1 MKSNFTMQI
10 FTNYEMPK
18 IQSNAT
24 LPFVQMSPDLL
35 PFLFL
40 LSVIMPKIK
49 INYLFNIY
57 IYYLQLFVI
66 CIL

>member
-1 MKSNFTMQI
+1 
-10 FTNYEMPK
+10 MPK

-40 LSVIMPKIK
+40 LSVIMPEIK
-49 INYLFNIY
+49 INFICLVY
-57 IYYLQLFVI
+57 IFI
-66 CIL
+66 I